1 MYLQSLSSPQSC
13 SLKIVSLGQLPTT
26 QDLHNPKGKNIAPDR
41 MNSAVGCPY
50 VSHKVMLNSA
60 HGRESRDSVSIQPPN
75 CLGEGTNPVQKMA
88 FDNSSHY
95 ETFTVEDLLKDNQI
109 AVFIMCSSC
118 VVLGL
123 PLAWNVLWHLKERL
137 THCEVENQRY

>member
-13 SLKIVSLGQLPTT
+13 SLKIKSWAITYYPRPAQS
-26 QDLHNPKGKNIAPDR
+26 QRENIAPDR

-50 VSHKVMLNSA
+50 VCYKVMLNSA
-60 HGRESRDSVSIQPPN
+60 QRRESRDSVYIQPPN

-88 FDNSSHY
+88 FDNSIHY
-95 ETFTVEDLLKDNQI
+95 ETLTVEDLLKDHQI

-137 THCEVENQRY
+137 TNCEVENQRY